1 MQARSSS
8 QLTLLERLRSPEPYY
23 CAELR
28 PPRADLDGTQGID
41 AWIDL
46 QHGLRTLSRRGH
58 GILLTDNAVGTREEE
73 NLRHLCANS
82 DESVER
88 HQLVPILTCL
98 HSLEYC
104 LNYAARAQ
112 AAGFTALAVL
122 GGDPQAGIER
132 CTPHA
137 YELRSLIRGQT
148 PGLALGG
155 WANPHKNVERQLE
168 FLLDRSAQV
177 DFYLTQVVSGSQM
190 QVVESFLRLAAARGL
205 GLPGVF
211 GVFHYRSANRRTLK
225 TLSSFLPVPV
235 DEVRQALESGCTP
248 VQLTARSIAQLLELG
263 VRNIYVSNLPAH
275 HPAKTLDAILRA
287 VARLRA

>member
-1 MQARSSS
+1 MNGS
-8 QLTLLERLRSPEPYY
+8 
-23 CAELR
+23 
-28 PPRADLDGTQGID
+28 QGID

-58 GILLTDNAVGTREEE
+58 GILLTDNAVGTPEEE

-98 HSLEYC
+98 HSLKYC
-104 LNYAARAQ
+104 LDYAARAQ
-112 AAGFTALAVL
+112 AAGFAALAVL

-137 YELRSLIRGQT
+137 YELRSKIRSQT

-155 WANPHKNVERQLE
+155 WANPHKNLERQLD
-168 FLLDRSAQV
+168 FLQDTSAQV
-177 DFYLTQVVSGSQM
+177 DFYLTQVVSSSQM
-190 QVVESFLRLAAARGL
+190 GVVERFLELAEARGFD
-205 GLPGVF
+205 LPGIF
-211 GVFHYRSANRRTLK
+211 GVFHYRSAKQRTLD

-235 DEVRQALESGCTP
+235 DEVRQALGSGCSA
-248 VQLTARSIAQLLELG
+248 VQFTARSVARLLQLG
-263 VRNIYVSNLPAH
+263 IRNIYISNLPAH

-287 VARLRA
+287 AALP